1 MPTRYLRPGI
11 RDSEP
16 IDSLS
21 ERAEILFYRLVVTV
35 DDFGRTD
42 ARPSMIKA
50 ACFPIRQS
58 VSADD
63 CESMLAEL
71 VTNGLIL
78 VYDVDGKLYL
88 QMRKWDNVPRAK
100 ESKFPAP
107 EDGCTHTYT
116 NVRKPRASVPLTVT
130 VTGTKTETGTDLSH
144 SRTNAIT
151 AKKPEEVTDQVWN
164 DFIALRK
171 LKRAGLTETA
181 LNGIRSEARKAAVT
195 LETALQACCANGWQG
210 FRADWFKRAQNA
222 DTRAAPESFRERD
235 ERLARQRYEEA
246 TNKRHVARD
255 HGDVVDITPPIEYL
269 EHADEPP
276 VPLG

>member
-16 IDSLS
+16 IDSLT

-50 ACFPIRQS
+50 ACFPIRES
-58 VSADD
+58 VSVDD

-71 VTNGLIL
+71 AAKGLIT
-78 VYDVDGKLYL
+78 VYAVGGKLYL
-88 QMRKWDNVPRAK
+88 QMLKWDNVPRAK

-116 NVRKPRASVPLTVT
+116 DVYKPRTSVPVTVT
-130 VTGTKTETGTDLSH
+130 VTGTKTETGTVNSH

-151 AKKPEEVTDQVWN
+151 AKKPVEITDQVWN

-171 LKRAGLTETA
+171 LKRAGLSETA
-181 LNGIRSEARKAAVT
+181 LNGIRSEAKKAGVT
-195 LETALQACCANGWQG
+195 LTTALQACCANGWQG
-210 FRADWFKRAQNA
+210 FRADWLKRAQNA
-222 DTRAAPESFRERD
+222 DTRPAAESFRERD

-246 TNKRHVARD
+246 TGKRRD
-255 HGDVVDITPPIEYL
+255 DKNHCNIVDITPPIEYL

-276 VPLG
+276 PAMG